1 MLVTANKAS
10 NGAAAMT
17 EDQIEREVELAM
29 DRIDHRLITGRI
41 DQAQY
46 DHHVMLLDKWAE
58 NELRFKTEG

>member
-1 MLVTANKAS
+1 
-10 NGAAAMT
+10 MT